1 MKRRI
6 RFVFKEDGTVQVDA
20 EGFVGSEC
28 IVATDKLIKSLEP
41 ELLKREFKR
50 EFYVAEKS
58 KARASVQR

>member
-41 ELLKREFKR
+41 ELLKREFKL
-50 EFYVAEKS
+50 S
-58 KARASVQR
+58 LIHI